1 MSLRGTAWE
10 PSGNERVPLT
20 SAPPMRWGLYADVAG
35 VDTLLATAAERAPL
49 ERVRLALGRGEIRRM
64 AGVR

>member
-10 PSGNERVPLT
+10 PSGSERVPLT
-20 SAPPMRWGLYADVAG
+20 SAPAHRWGLYVTRDGCEV
-35 VDTLLATAAERAPL
+35 LLATASERAPL
-49 ERVRLALGRGEIRRM
+49 ERMRIAIGRGETREL

>member
-1 MSLRGTAWE
+1 
-10 PSGNERVPLT
+10 
-20 SAPPMRWGLYADVAG
+20 MRWGLYADVAG